1 MFYPRFEI
9 GCRRQTFWPSYYY
22 CDVTPFAQVQDFRR
36 NILSVCEDAVMER
49 TASDRSMVLYSYP
62 PNLGE
67 AGRDE
72 IDGVE
77 LIEVDV
83 CYTTSDGRLNK
94 TLLNVCE
101 DKLCI
106 SYMHV

>member
-1 MFYPRFEI
+1 M
-9 GCRRQTFWPSYYY
+9 GY
-22 CDVTPFAQVQDFRR
+22 CDIIVTLQVQDFRR
-36 NILSVCEDAVMER
+36 NILSVCEDAVEER

-83 CYTTSDGRLNK
+83 CFTTSDGRLCK
-94 TLLNVCE
+94 TLLNVHADTVC
-101 DKLCI
+101 LYP
-106 SYMHV
+106 SYSTTVEPLFKGIYP

>member
-1 MFYPRFEI
+1 
-9 GCRRQTFWPSYYY
+9 
-22 CDVTPFAQVQDFRR
+22 
-36 NILSVCEDAVMER
+36 MER
-49 TASDRSMVLYSYP
+49 TASDLSMVLYSYP

-83 CYTTSDGRLNK
+83 CFTTSDGRLCK
-94 TLLNVCE
+94 TLLNVCA
-101 DKLCI
+101 DILYFVAIMYSRKLGDGFNLN
-106 SYMHV
+106 SPSFSAKQ

>member
-1 MFYPRFEI
+1 
-9 GCRRQTFWPSYYY
+9 
-22 CDVTPFAQVQDFRR
+22 
-36 NILSVCEDAVMER
+36 MER

-83 CYTTSDGRLNK
+83 CFTTSDGKLFK
-94 TLLNVCE
+94 TLLNVRVDDHWNNYMCTCTVCNTVATTCSL
-101 DKLCI
+101 KL
-106 SYMHV
+106 VLEW

>member
-1 MFYPRFEI
+1 MIKAVPGTDHLILHIY
-9 GCRRQTFWPSYYY
+9 TLSL
-22 CDVTPFAQVQDFRR
+22 FAQVQDFRR

-83 CYTTSDGRLNK
+83 CFTTSDGRLCK
-94 TLLNVCE
+94 TLLNVGECV
-101 DKLCI
+101 CVCVC
-106 SYMHV
+106 M

>member
-1 MFYPRFEI
+1 
-9 GCRRQTFWPSYYY
+9 
-22 CDVTPFAQVQDFRR
+22 
-36 NILSVCEDAVMER
+36 MER

-83 CYTTSDGRLNK
+83 CFTPPDGILCRTS
-94 TLLNVCE
+94 LNVRE
-101 DKLCI
+101 DIVDFKHVCVKNGESRKLWQGI
-106 SYMHV
+106 

>member
-1 MFYPRFEI
+1 
-9 GCRRQTFWPSYYY
+9 
-22 CDVTPFAQVQDFRR
+22 
-36 NILSVCEDAVMER
+36 MER

-83 CYTTSDGRLNK
+83 CFTTSDGRLCK
-94 TLLNVCE
+94 TLLNVCR
-101 DKLCI
+101 
-106 SYMHV
+106 VF

>member
-1 MFYPRFEI
+1 
-9 GCRRQTFWPSYYY
+9 
-22 CDVTPFAQVQDFRR
+22 
-36 NILSVCEDAVMER
+36 MER

-72 IDGVE
+72 IDGIE

-83 CYTTSDGRLNK
+83 CYTTSDGKLFK
-94 TLLNVCE
+94 TLLNVSDTYTCVWGNKMLRE
-101 DKLCI
+101 SSMLSMDVSQPTPACSLNTQP
-106 SYMHV
+106 SD